1 MNEESGFISTGAEK
15 LHYLQWG
22 CGRRL
27 LLAFHGYGNDARI
40 FIPFSEY
47 LSSEYTILSFDLP
60 HHGASKWQEGA
71 KLTRQEVFDLT
82 AAVMTKYNVEKVS
95 LLGYSMGG
103 RVCLSIV
110 ESMPER
116 IDKVA
121 LIAADGL
128 TINFYYYFLTR
139 TWFGKKL
146 FKRMLEKPKL
156 FFSVANWL
164 KKKNLVNTVRHRF
177 VTNSLQ
183 SETSR
188 QFLLKVWPGMSDIIP
203 SPTKLKRLIKQYRI
217 PVSIFM
223 GEHDRIMPPSLA
235 KNFKSGI
242 DTVQLYILDKGHLVF
257 DRENAQQIAE
267 SLL

>member
-146 FKRMLEKPKL
+146 AKEKESCK
-156 FFSVANWL
+156 
-164 KKKNLVNTVRHRF
+164 
-177 VTNSLQ
+177 
-183 SETSR
+183 
-188 QFLLKVWPGMSDIIP
+188 
-203 SPTKLKRLIKQYRI
+203 YC
-217 PVSIFM
+217 
-223 GEHDRIMPPSLA
+223 PP
-235 KNFKSGI
+235 
-242 DTVQLYILDKGHLVF
+242 
-257 DRENAQQIAE
+257 
-267 SLL
+267 